1 MKDQERQWK
10 ATPQVR
16 DARKIFI
23 GTEGRE
29 PCRSGVAWEGFHTRE
44 VFGLGLEGAGSLAE
58 NVLCSLDLRGL
69 HPGVYMNK
77 IL

>member
-1 MKDQERQWK
+1 M
-10 ATPQVR
+10 
-16 DARKIFI
+16 
-23 GTEGRE
+23 EGRE
-29 PCRSGVAWEGFHTRE
+29 LCRSGVAQEGFHAWG

>member
-1 MKDQERQWK
+1 M
-10 ATPQVR
+10 
-16 DARKIFI
+16 
-23 GTEGRE
+23 EGWE
-29 PCRSGVAWEGFHTRE
+29 LCRSGVAQEGFHAWG

-69 HPGVYMNK
+69 HPGAYMNK